1 MISLSDRAIR
11 VRNERR
17 RRDKVITAA
26 DRARLPRGQMM
37 ADRSVAQIRI
47 ATPEDAHGLGVMH
60 VASWRE
66 TYTGLLPD
74 KMLSSLS
81 VEARA
86 SPS

>member
-1 MISLSDRAIR
+1 
-11 VRNERR
+11 
-17 RRDKVITAA
+17 
-26 DRARLPRGQMM
+26 
-37 ADRSVAQIRI
+37 
-47 ATPEDAHGLGVMH
+47 MH

>member
-1 MISLSDRAIR
+1 
-11 VRNERR
+11 
-17 RRDKVITAA
+17 
-26 DRARLPRGQMM
+26 MM
-37 ADRSVAQIRI
+37 TDRSVAQIRI